1 MNNIRPAAAG
11 QMTTACV
18 LLIPTNGPQKQGVAT
33 KVWPPDGPAIFANLK
48 SYGGSERVSN
58 DLLVIEDTM
67 VLTTWYRPDIAAKCR
82 VRIAQTGAV
91 YEIINEPENW
101 ENRNQFLVCK
111 LRRVKGNG

>member
-1 MNNIRPAAAG
+1 MSNVRPAASI

-18 LLIPTNGPQKQGVAT
+18 LLIPTQGEKLHGVET
-33 KVWPPDGPAIFANLK
+33 KTWPTDGPVFFANLK
-48 SYGGSERVSN
+48 SYGGTERVSN
-58 DLLVIEDTM
+58 DLLMIEDTM
-67 VLTTWYRPDIAAKCR
+67 TLTTWFRPDIAAKCR

-101 ENRNQFLVCK
+101 EQRNQFIVCK